1 MGCGG
6 FLTWWRGAF
15 MIATKP
21 QSAGLPA
28 FDRNFWDGTFSFT
41 RIGSGS
47 LGGKAGS
54 LVFVKDL
61 LGQAV
66 DAASYPGVEVNVP
79 TMAVIATDCFSDF
92 IQLNHLSDL
101 DFDQMPD
108 DQIGA
113 AFQQGD
119 LPPELLGDLRALSA
133 QVKTPLA
140 VRSSSL
146 LEDTLEHPFAG
157 VYATK
162 MIPNNQLD
170 PDARFR
176 SLLEAIK
183 FVYASTYF
191 REARDYIRTTGCE
204 PAQEKMAVILQEVVG
219 RRHGDR
225 FYPDL
230 SGVGRSYNY
239 YCSPPALPNDRV
251 VNLALGLGKSIV
263 DGGVSWTYSPAY
275 PRKPPPFASI
285 DEMFRT
291 TQTEFWAVNMGKPP
305 AYDPV
310 SEIEYMV
317 RANLED
323 AEADETLRFVASTFD
338 PGRNRVVL
346 GTGARGPRV
355 LDFAP
360 LLVMEQFPLNRIL
373 KALLQAA
380 EAALSAKV
388 EIEFAATM
396 DQPLN
401 GPAEFRLGFLQVRP
415 MAVSSEVIEVAADDL
430 ISPQAVVAS
439 DRVMGNGQDSAI
451 RDIVFVRPENFS
463 LMRTPEIAA
472 ELAAINCKLVDEQ
485 RPYVLIGFG
494 RWGSSHP
501 SLGIPVD
508 WSQISGARA
517 IVEATLPD
525 MNVEL
530 SQCSHFFHNLTSFH
544 AMYFMVRHDGEFSIR
559 WEWLNRQPVVS
570 ETQLVRHVRLSE
582 PVSLRVD
589 GRTGRGVVMAPA
601 SDSQRSNGKEP

>member
-1 MGCGG
+1 
-6 FLTWWRGAF
+6 
-15 MIATKP
+15 MIETKP
-21 QSAGLPA
+21 QSADLPA
-28 FDRNFWDGTFSFT
+28 FDRNFWDGTFCFT
-41 RIGSGS
+41 RIGNGS
-47 LGGKAGS
+47 LGGKASG
-54 LVFVKDL
+54 LVFIKDL
-61 LGQAV
+61 LSQAV
-66 DAASYPGVEVNVP
+66 DPGVFPGVEVDVP
-79 TMAVIATDCFSDF
+79 TMAVVATDCFSNF

-101 DFDQMPD
+101 NFDEMSD
-108 DQIGA
+108 DNIGH
-113 AFQQGD
+113 AFQQAD
-119 LPPELLGDLRALSA
+119 FPPELLGDLRALSE

-140 VRSSSL
+140 IRSSSL

-170 PDARFR
+170 ADTRFR
-176 SLLEAIK
+176 KLLEAIK

-230 SGVGRSYNY
+230 SGVGRSYNF
-239 YCSPPALPNDRV
+239 YCSAPALPNDRV
-251 VNLALGLGKSIV
+251 VNLALGLGKTIV

-285 DEMFRT
+285 DEMFRA

-310 SEIEYMV
+310 SETEYML
-317 RANLED
+317 RASLAD
-323 AEADETLRFVASTFD
+323 ADADGTLRFVASTFD
-338 PGRNRVVL
+338 PGRNRVVP
-346 GTGARGPRV
+346 GTGARGPRI

-360 LLVMEQFPLNRIL
+360 LLVLGQFPLNDIV

-380 EAALSAKV
+380 ESALSAEV
-388 EIEFAATM
+388 EIEFAAIM
-396 DQPLN
+396 ERSAV
-401 GPAEFRLGFLQVRP
+401 GPAKLRLGFLQVRP
-415 MAVSSEVIEVAADDL
+415 MAVSSDVIDVAADDL
-430 ISPQAVVAS
+430 VSPQAIVAS
-439 DRVMGNGQDSAI
+439 DRVMGNGLEAAI
-451 RDIVFVRPENFS
+451 CDIVFVRPENFS
-463 LMRTPEIAA
+463 LMRTPEIAG
-472 ELAAINCKLVDEQ
+472 ELATINRQLVDEH
-485 RPYVLIGFG
+485 RSYVLIGFG

-530 SQCSHFFHNLTSFH
+530 SQGSHFFHNLTSFR
-544 AMYFMVRHDGEFSIR
+544 AMYFMVRHDVEFPIR

-570 ETQLVRHVRLSE
+570 ETEFVRHVRLPA
-582 PVSLRVD
+582 PVSVRVD
-589 GRTGRGVVMAPA
+589 GRTGRGVIMAPTGE
-601 SDSQRSNGKEP
+601 SQRSDGKEP